1 MKFRIMIVVVVVA
14 GMFVGGCE
22 KKSGMTAIEKGAYS
36 KSMEMLMRR
45 LERMGESVGT
55 GLSTMERSKG
65 LWANLGAY
73 HVSGWVDVE
82 GKKYV
87 HGNRLY
93 WRAYLILRNE
103 REPAN
108 PDSWESCRG
117 TIDTGY
123 EPFKQE

>member
-1 MKFRIMIVVVVVA
+1 MKFRILIVVVAVA
-14 GMFVGGCE
+14 GMFVGGCG

-36 KSMEMLMRR
+36 KSMEMLMRS
-45 LERMGESVGT
+45 LSKGVGKPIGT
-55 GLSTMERSKG
+55 GLSTMERSKVM
-65 LWANLGAY
+65 WVNLGAY

-108 PDSWESCRG
+108 PNSWESCRG

-123 EPFKQE
+123 EPFTQ